1 MAEQAKQGGE
11 KKLTGRHVLIWI
23 CGFFG
28 VMFIANG
35 FFVYY
40 ARTSWPG
47 VVEKSPYTASQNF
60 NKTLSEAA
68 AQDALGWAMSLEF
81 KRRQSEVYLV
91 VSARDKLGNAIDD
104 LTIEANVGRPAT
116 ENFDHN
122 LTLEPTSDGV
132 YQAKIGALDPGRWRV
147 KFEALQ
153 KGEVKFQSLDTISL
167 K

>member
-1 MAEQAKQGGE
+1 MTEQRTETGE
-11 KKLTGRHVLIWI
+11 KKFTGKHALIWI
-23 CGFFG
+23 SCFFG

-60 NKTLSEAA
+60 NKTITAAEVQEARGW
-68 AQDALGWAMSLEF
+68 QMALEL
-81 KRRQSEVYLV
+81 KRRQNEVFLV
-91 VSARDKLGNAIDD
+91 VVAKDKNGNAIED
-104 LTIEANVGRPAT
+104 LTILANVGRPVT
-116 ENFDHN
+116 ETFDHN
-122 LTLEPTSDGV
+122 LTLDRAEDGV
-132 YQAKIGALDPGRWRV
+132 YQAKIGTLDPGRWRV

-153 KGEVKFQSLDTISL
+153 KDEVKFQSLDTILL